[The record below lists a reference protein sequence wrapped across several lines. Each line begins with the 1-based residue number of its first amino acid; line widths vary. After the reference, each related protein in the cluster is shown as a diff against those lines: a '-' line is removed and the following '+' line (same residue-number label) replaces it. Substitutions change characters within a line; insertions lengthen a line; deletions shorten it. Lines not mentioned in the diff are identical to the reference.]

1 MNLGLISLTY
11 ISTLLL
17 LSHASPVEH
26 HPHDILFTAK
36 SDLNWFFLLLL
47 PSTHSLLHSLTPC
60 SIHSLLALN
69 QHSLFAPNNSL
80 NLYPILHQ
88 LHSL

>member
-36 SDLNWFFLLLL
+36 SDRNWFSWTWAWGTESTVTVVDRTPTVSFPSRPGVYLTLNWLR
-47 PSTHSLLHSLTPC
+47 SDAH
-60 SIHSLLALN
+60 
-69 QHSLFAPNNSL
+69 
-80 NLYPILHQ
+80 
-88 LHSL
+88 